1 MTSPSLA
8 YRDRAAQAHQEAEDA
23 TLDNVRDRALRAEA
37 AWTQMAERAER
48 VDAARAE
55 REAPRVDAAAD

>member
-1 MTSPSLA
+1 MSSPSLA
-8 YRDRAAQAHQEAEDA
+8 YRDRAAQAHTEAEAA

-55 REAPRVDAAAD
+55 REAPKVEVAD

>member
-1 MTSPSLA
+1 MSSPSLA
-8 YRDRAAQAHQEAEDA
+8 YRDRAAQAHQEAEAA
-23 TLDNVRDRALRAEA
+23 TLNNVRDRALRAEA

-55 REAPRVDAAAD
+55 REAPRTGSSD

>member
-1 MTSPSLA
+1 MSSSSLA
-8 YRDRAAQAHQEAEDA
+8 YRDRAAQAHQEAEAA

-37 AWTQMAERAER
+37 AWIQMAERAER

-55 REAPRVDAAAD
+55 REAPKVAAE

>member
-1 MTSPSLA
+1 MSSPSLA
-8 YRDRAAQAHQEAEDA
+8 YRDRAAQAHQEAEAA

-55 REAPRVDAAAD
+55 REAPKVAAE

>member
-1 MTSPSLA
+1 MSSPSLA
-8 YRDRAAQAHQEAEDA
+8 YRDRAAQAHQEAEVA

-55 REAPRVDAAAD
+55 RERPKVLAE